1 MTDLPQPAVRTAFA
15 GAASLI
21 LAMPLILAAVLL
33 SDRPLAS
40 LSILSLGLPLLVVA
54 LLCRIRRHEPLGDV
68 LSRWLCRGF
77 LMFSLCAAVALWFAG
92 GWPYALCSLLGA
104 YGFLLREDRVR
115 RVVSGWGMSF

>member
-1 MTDLPQPAVRTAFA
+1 METPIPAVRTAFA

-21 LAMPLILAAVLL
+21 LALPLILVAVLL

-54 LLCRIRRHEPLGDV
+54 LLCRIRRYEPLRDV

-77 LMFSLCAAVALWFAG
+77 LLVSLCAAVALWIAG
-92 GWPYALCSLLGA
+92 GWPYALCALLGA
-104 YGFLLREDRVR
+104 YGFLLREDGVR
-115 RVVSGWGMSF
+115 RLVSGWGMSF